1 MCEREEQLYRMNIEN
16 GKVQGLYLLSHI
28 LYIPYAS
35 VLVKILVDWV
45 LLLELGMQLLKKVI
59 KCPVVDHLVLTRR
72 RAYCCEMK
80 VPDC

>member
-1 MCEREEQLYRMNIEN
+1 MYLDRVETTVCQCNMFGREEQLYRMNIEN

-45 LLLELGMQLLKKVI
+45 LLLELGMQLLKKVS
-59 KCPVVDHLVLTRR
+59 
-72 RAYCCEMK
+72 CC
-80 VPDC
+80 

>member
-1 MCEREEQLYRMNIEN
+1 MCEREEQLYRINIEN

-45 LLLELGMQLLKKVI
+45 LLLELGMQLLKK
-59 KCPVVDHLVLTRR
+59 KLSSVLLLTIWF
-72 RAYCCEMK
+72 
-80 VPDC
+80 

>member
-45 LLLELGMQLLKKVI
+45 LN
-59 KCPVVDHLVLTRR
+59 
-72 RAYCCEMK
+72 
-80 VPDC
+80 

>member
-1 MCEREEQLYRMNIEN
+1 MCEREEQLYRINIEN

-35 VLVKILVDWV
+35 VLVKILVDLV
-45 LLLELGMQLLKKVI
+45 LLLELGMQLLKKKVI

-72 RAYCCEMK
+72 AYCCEPK